1 MPVPDEA
8 RWREALQNAYPLLDG
23 AALLQELLDTGT
35 PMQLREGDRICELGQ
50 RCTHLALILRGQARV
65 YELAESGREITL
77 YRIGSG
83 EVCILTASCIM
94 SGESFPAI
102 AHCEEALEVLLVPAT
117 RVDEYM
123 VRYPEWRRFIWK
135 LLADRLAS
143 VLMLLEEVTFRRLD
157 ERVMRYILDARGKQQ
172 TTDLKIT
179 HQKIADDLG
188 SAREVV
194 SRILKDMEQRNM
206 LSLSRG
212 RIVIEDHALI
222 QDALQLIRQ

>member
-1 MPVPDEA
+1 MPVPNEA
-8 RWREALQNAYPLLDG
+8 RWRKELKNAYPLLADTD
-23 AALLQELLDTGT
+23 LLNELLATGT
-35 PMQLREGDRICELGQ
+35 PLQLHAGARICELGQ
-50 RCTHLALILRGQARV
+50 QCTHLALVLRGQARV

-77 YRIGSG
+77 YRIGPG

-102 AHCEEALEVLLVPAT
+102 ARCEEELEVLLVPAP

-123 VRYPEWRRFIWK
+123 LRYPEWRRFIWK

-157 ERVMRYILDARGKQQ
+157 ERVMRYLLDACDKQQ
-172 TTDLKIT
+172 CNELKIT
-179 HQKIADDLG
+179 HQTIADDLG
-188 SAREVV
+188 TAREVV
-194 SRILKDMEQRNM
+194 SRVLKEMEQRQM

-212 RIVIEDHALI
+212 RVLIMDPKLI
-222 QDALQLIRQ
+222 QDALQLISD

>member
-1 MPVPDEA
+1 MPVTDVT
-8 RWREALQNAYPLLDG
+8 RWRKELLCAYPLLTD
-23 AALLQELLDTGT
+23 AALLDELLATGI
-35 PMQLREGDRICELGQ
+35 PLLLHQGDRICELGQ

-65 YELAESGREITL
+65 YQLAESGREITL

-102 AHCEEALEVLLVPAT
+102 ARCEKELEVLLVPAA
-117 RVDEYM
+117 RVDEFM
-123 VRYPEWRRFIWK
+123 VRFPEWRRFIWK

-157 ERVMRYILDARGKQQ
+157 ERVMRYILDAGEKQRS
-172 TTDLKIT
+172 TDLKIT
-179 HQKIADDLG
+179 HQTIADDLG

-212 RIVIEDHALI
+212 RILI
-222 QDALQLIRQ
+222 KDPASVLDALQLIRQ